1 MGNKGSVNSEPT
13 MVSYGQS
20 QREENAYDIPWRT
33 TFTQS
38 ASGISPPVPPR
49 GLERRAM
56 TVTARERHHE
66 SPVGGQW
73 VGGFKRKIAIEGG

>member
-33 TFTQS
+33 FTQS
-38 ASGISPPVPPR
+38 TSGISPPVPPR
-49 GLERRAM
+49 GLVRRAM
-56 TVTARERHHE
+56 TVTTRERHPE
-66 SPVGGQW
+66 SPVGGRW
-73 VGGFKRKIAIEGG
+73 VGGVKRIG